1 MGLAVAIPDASLA
14 DCSDLRDKTIKVG
27 ALARAFAVFRVD
39 TVVVYDTG
47 LLRHERKSDAN
58 VLVTLLR
65 YMDTPQYLRRRVF
78 PQSASLR
85 YAGLLPPLRTR
96 SHPLNSDTSSLAKG
110 ELRWGVQDR
119 TGKVDIG
126 TKTPVDYHSPVSATV
141 PTLFRITDTTP
152 EVKLEVVSRKD
163 AELYWGFETKS
174 VGSLLHYLEVSAGS
188 TRIALSRTA
197 PPFKSQ
203 ESAIGSAVAATKSVV
218 AMFGGPY
225 HGLQE
230 IFSSDL
236 GSLRNCTE
244 FWINTIPDQ
253 GTETVRLEE
262 AVFASLALLN
272 NSIGPLIQKPGY
284 HT

>member
-1 MGLAVAIPDASLA
+1 
-14 DCSDLRDKTIKVG
+14 
-27 ALARAFAVFRVD
+27 
-39 TVVVYDTG
+39 
-47 LLRHERKSDAN
+47 
-58 VLVTLLR
+58 
-65 YMDTPQYLRRRVF
+65 
-78 PQSASLR
+78 
-85 YAGLLPPLRTR
+85 
-96 SHPLNSDTSSLAKG
+96 
-110 ELRWGVQDR
+110 VQDR

-126 TKTPVDYHSPVSATV
+126 TKTPVYYHSPVSATV

-152 EVKLEVVSRKD
+152 EVKIEVVSRKD